1 MVSNK
6 PRPPAPVVTSKT
18 TYMAWNP
25 KTKFGKIVQGGLKAG
40 ASVLSVVGGGTIVGA
55 VATAAGKLVSKGTTV
70 LTKAQGTLNNI
81 KVKSDAVKESAKKLV
96 TGYTA
101 EVNAMNTAAKDQ
113 LRSQIASA
121 TDADTYIN
129 EDGIEVVGK
138 KPFNLKEFI
147 ASPVGLGVA
156 ALAAFFILPKILK
169 K

>member
-1 MVSNK
+1 
-6 PRPPAPVVTSKT
+6 
-18 TYMAWNP
+18 MAWNP
-25 KTKFGKIVQGGLKAG
+25 KTKFGKIVQGALKAG

-55 VATAAGKLVSKGTTV
+55 AATAAGKLVSKGTTV

-81 KVKSDAVKESAKKLV
+81 KVKSDAVKESAKNLV

>member
-1 MVSNK
+1 M

-18 TYMAWNP
+18 SDMAWNP
-25 KTKFGKIVQGGLKAG
+25 KTKFGKIAQGALKAG
-40 ASVLSVVGGGTIVGA
+40 TSVLSVVGGGTIVGA
-55 VATAAGKLVSKGTTV
+55 VATAAGKLVSKGTTA

-81 KVKSDAVKESAKKLV
+81 KVKSDAVKESAKNLV

-101 EVNAMNTAAKDQ
+101 ELNATNAAAKEQ

-129 EDGIEVVGK
+129 KDGIEVVGK

-147 ASPVGLGVA
+147 ASPVGIGVA
-156 ALAAFFILPKILK
+156 ALAALFILPKILK